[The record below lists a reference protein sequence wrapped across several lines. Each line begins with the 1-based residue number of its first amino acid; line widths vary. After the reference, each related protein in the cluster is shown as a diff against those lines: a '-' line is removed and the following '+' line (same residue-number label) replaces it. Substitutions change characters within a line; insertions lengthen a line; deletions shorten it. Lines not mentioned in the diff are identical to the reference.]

1 MSGEEGQSGQRID
14 RWLWFARFMKS
25 RSLASG
31 FVQTGRLRVN
41 GERISKSSRLVRPG
55 DILTFPLG
63 PHIRV
68 VKILGTGTRRGPAPE
83 ARLLYEDLSPPAAA
97 SETSD
102 RNADAPLPVTRPAGA
117 GRPTKKDR
125 RDIAAWKDGA

>member
-1 MSGEEGQSGQRID
+1 MGEVTGLPGQRID
-14 RWLWFARFMKS
+14 RWLWQARFLKS

-31 FVQTGRLRVN
+31 FVETGKLRVN
-41 GERISKSSRLVRPG
+41 GERIAKASRLVRPG

-68 VKILGTGTRRGPAPE
+68 VKIVALPVRRGPAPE
-83 ARLLYEDLSPPAAA
+83 ARALYEDLDPPAAA
-97 SETSD
+97 AARPEEARSAD
-102 RNADAPLPVTRPAGA
+102 REPGT

-125 RDIAAWKDGA
+125 RAIDALKNEG

>member
-1 MSGEEGQSGQRID
+1 MEDGTGQTGQRID
-14 RWLWFARFMKS
+14 RWLWCARFIKS

-41 GERISKSSRLVRPG
+41 GERISKASRIVRPG
-55 DILTFPLG
+55 DVLTFPLG

-68 VKILGTGTRRGPAPE
+68 VKVLAPAARRGPAPE
-83 ARLLYEDLSPPAAA
+83 ARALYEDMSPPARMQDGKPDGATPAA
-97 SETSD
+97 RES
-102 RNADAPLPVTRPAGA
+102 GA

-125 RDIAAWKDGA
+125 RNIDAWTGGN